1 MSPPKVF
8 KVHSHECEQ
17 EHSERMNLKVAI
29 FEYAKLSSAHFIFLT
44 AIIPLTGAIA
54 MGEKDLFLLTMLFL
68 IGLSA
73 HIVGFALNH
82 YVDIEVDRLIFSTNK
97 RPLPSGS
104 ISKRNALVYILL
116 VLLIGC
122 LLTLFF
128 YGVFLLLLYLF
139 GILLAGFYDL
149 FSKRISG
156 MDFVLAISVMIGV
169 VFGAATVSFQF
180 PPFIFILCILAFLQ
194 TLNLNLIAGGIKDA
208 DHDYMIQSKHLSTRL
223 GVRATQGVF
232 HVPRSF
238 QLIAYL
244 LAILYALCVFL
255 PILFGVIHLDVLLLL
270 LLILF
275 NVLFFIITYKM
286 VHLKG
291 FNRQEVRKYVVLQYT
306 INWSNIPILL
316 MSVAPLAGF
325 LLLYPIIGLVV
336 SNLILYRTVV
346 RPQVM

>member
-1 MSPPKVF
+1 MSLRTTV
-8 KVHSHECEQ
+8 
-17 EHSERMNLKVAI
+17 

-82 YVDIEVDRLIFSTNK
+82 YVDIEVDRIISSTNK

-116 VLLIGC
+116 VLFLGC
-122 LLTLFF
+122 LLTLYF
-128 YGVFLLLLYLF
+128 YGVILLLLYFL
-139 GILLAGFYDL
+139 GIFLAGLYDAY
-149 FSKRISG
+149 SKRISG
-156 MDFVLAISVMIGV
+156 MDFVLAASVMVGV

-180 PPFIFILCILAFLQ
+180 SPLIIILCILAFLQ
-194 TLNLNLIAGGIKDA
+194 TLNLNLVAGGIKDA
-208 DHDYMIQSKHLSTRL
+208 DHDYLIQSKHLSTRL
-223 GVRATQGVF
+223 GVRAEQGILCI
-232 HVPRSF
+232 PTSF
-238 QLIAYL
+238 QFIAYL
-244 LAILYALCVFL
+244 LGVLYAFCVFL
-255 PILFGVIHLDVLLLL
+255 PILFGVIHLHISLIL
-270 LLILF
+270 LLILC
-275 NVLFFIITYKM
+275 NVLFFIVTYKI
-286 VHLKG
+286 VHLKR

-336 SNLILYRTVV
+336 SNVILYRTIV

>member
-1 MSPPKVF
+1 MSLRTTV
-8 KVHSHECEQ
+8 
-17 EHSERMNLKVAI
+17 

-82 YVDIEVDRLIFSTNK
+82 YVDIEVDRLISSTNK
-97 RPLPSGS
+97 RPLPRGS

-116 VLLIGC
+116 VLFLGC
-122 LLTLFF
+122 LLTLYF
-128 YGVFLLLLYLF
+128 YGVILLLLYFL
-139 GILLAGFYDL
+139 GILLAGLYDAY
-149 FSKRISG
+149 SKRISG
-156 MDFVLAISVMIGV
+156 MDFVLAASVMVGV

-180 PPFIFILCILAFLQ
+180 SPLIIILCILAFLQ
-194 TLNLNLIAGGIKDA
+194 TLNLNLVAGGIKDA
-208 DHDYMIQSKHLSTRL
+208 DHDYLIQSKHISTRL
-223 GVRATQGVF
+223 GVRVAQGVLRI
-232 HVPRSF
+232 PASF
-238 QLIAYL
+238 QFIAYL
-244 LAILYALCVFL
+244 LGMLYAFCVFL
-255 PILFGVIHLDVLLLL
+255 PILFGVIHLDILLIL

-275 NVLFFIITYKM
+275 NVLFFIVTHKI
-286 VHLKG
+286 VHLKV

-336 SNLILYRTVV
+336 SNVILYRTIV

>member
-1 MSPPKVF
+1 M
-8 KVHSHECEQ
+8 
-17 EHSERMNLKVAI
+17 RLKTTV

-44 AIIPLTGAIA
+44 AIIPLTGAIG

-73 HIVGFALNH
+73 HIVGFGLNH
-82 YVDIEVDRLIFSTNK
+82 YMDIEIDRLISTTSK

-104 ISKRNALVYILL
+104 ISKRNALAYIVL
-116 VLLIGC
+116 VLLLGC
-122 LLTLFF
+122 LLTIYF
-128 YGVFLLLLYLF
+128 YGIILLLFYLLGISLAVLY
-139 GILLAGFYDL
+139 DS

-156 MDFVLAISVMIGV
+156 MDFVLATSVTVGV
-169 VFGAATVSFQF
+169 VFGAATVSYQF
-180 PPFIFILCILAFLQ
+180 FPLIYLLCILAFLQ

-208 DHDYMIQSKHLSTRL
+208 DHDYLFQSKHLSTRL
-223 GVRATQGVF
+223 GVRVDQGNF
-232 HVPRSF
+232 HIPLSF

-244 LAILYALCVFL
+244 LGILYALCVFI
-255 PILFGVIHLDVLLLL
+255 PIFFGVIKLEVSLIFLL
-270 LLILF
+270 LLINL
-275 NVLFFIITYKM
+275 LFFIVTYKM
-286 VHLKG
+286 VHLKR

-325 LLLYPIIGLVV
+325 LLFYPIIGLVA
-336 SNLILYRTVV
+336 SNLILYRTIV

>member
-1 MSPPKVF
+1 MSLRTTV
-8 KVHSHECEQ
+8 
-17 EHSERMNLKVAI
+17 

-82 YVDIEVDRLIFSTNK
+82 YVDIEVDRLISSTNK

-116 VLLIGC
+116 VLFLGC
-122 LLTLFF
+122 LLTLYFF
-128 YGVFLLLLYLF
+128 GVILLLLYFL
-139 GILLAGFYDL
+139 GILLAGLYDAY
-149 FSKRISG
+149 SKRISG
-156 MDFVLAISVMIGV
+156 MDFVLAASVMVGV

-180 PPFIFILCILAFLQ
+180 LPLIIILCILAFLQ
-194 TLNLNLIAGGIKDA
+194 TLNLNLVAGGIKDA
-208 DHDYMIQSKHLSTRL
+208 DHDYLIQSKHLSTRL
-223 GVRATQGVF
+223 GVRAEQGNLCI
-232 HVPRSF
+232 PISF
-238 QLIAYL
+238 QFIAFL
-244 LAILYALCVFL
+244 LGVLYAFCVFL
-255 PILFGVIHLDVLLLL
+255 PILFGVIHLHISLIL
-270 LLILF
+270 LLILC
-275 NVLFFIITYKM
+275 NVLFFIVTYKI
-286 VHLKG
+286 VHLKC

-336 SNLILYRTVV
+336 SNVILYRTIV

>member
-1 MSPPKVF
+1 
-8 KVHSHECEQ
+8 
-17 EHSERMNLKVAI
+17 MNLKATV

-73 HIVGFALNH
+73 HIVGFAFNH
-82 YVDIEVDRLIFSTNK
+82 YIDIEVDRLISSTNK
-97 RPLPSGS
+97 RPLPSGT

-116 VLLIGC
+116 VLLLGC
-122 LLTLFF
+122 LLTLYF
-128 YGVFLLLLYLF
+128 YGFILLILYLL
-139 GILLAGFYDL
+139 GILLAGLYDL
-149 FSKRISG
+149 YSKRISG
-156 MDFVLAISVMIGV
+156 MDFVLAASVMVGV
-169 VFGAATVSFQF
+169 LFGAATVSFDF
-180 PPFIFILCILAFLQ
+180 SPLIFILCILAFLQ
-194 TLNLNLIAGGIKDA
+194 TLNLNLVAGGIKDA
-208 DHDYMIQSKHLSTRL
+208 DHDYLMKSKHLSTRL
-223 GVRATQGVF
+223 GVRVKQGVF
-232 HVPRSF
+232 HIPALF

-244 LAILYALCVFL
+244 LGILYTLCVFL
-255 PILFGVIHLDVLLLL
+255 PIIFRVVPLHILLIL
-270 LLILF
+270 LLILL

-286 VHLKG
+286 VHLKS

-325 LLLYPIIGLVV
+325 LLLYPIIGLVA
-336 SNLILYRTVV
+336 SNLILYRTII

>member
-1 MSPPKVF
+1 
-8 KVHSHECEQ
+8 
-17 EHSERMNLKVAI
+17 MNLKATV

-73 HIVGFALNH
+73 HIVGFAFNH
-82 YVDIEVDRLIFSTNK
+82 YIDIEVDRLISSTNK
-97 RPLPSGS
+97 RPLPSGT

-116 VLLIGC
+116 VLLLGC
-122 LLTLFF
+122 LLTLYF
-128 YGVFLLLLYLF
+128 YGFILLILYLL
-139 GILLAGFYDL
+139 GILLAGLYDL
-149 FSKRISG
+149 YSKRISG
-156 MDFVLAISVMIGV
+156 MDFVLAASVMVGV
-169 VFGAATVSFQF
+169 LFGAATVSFDF
-180 PPFIFILCILAFLQ
+180 SPLIFILCILAFLQ
-194 TLNLNLIAGGIKDA
+194 TLNLNLVAGGIKDA
-208 DHDYMIQSKHLSTRL
+208 DHDYLIKSKHLSTRL
-223 GVRATQGVF
+223 GVRVKQGVF
-232 HVPRSF
+232 HIPALF

-244 LAILYALCVFL
+244 LGILYTLCVFL
-255 PILFGVIHLDVLLLL
+255 PIIFRVVPLHILLIL
-270 LLILF
+270 LLILL

-286 VHLKG
+286 VHLKS

-325 LLLYPIIGLVV
+325 LLLYPIIGLVA
-336 SNLILYRTVV
+336 SNLILYRTII

>member
-1 MSPPKVF
+1 
-8 KVHSHECEQ
+8 
-17 EHSERMNLKVAI
+17 
-29 FEYAKLSSAHFIFLT
+29 
-44 AIIPLTGAIA
+44 
-54 MGEKDLFLLTMLFL
+54 MLFL

-82 YVDIEVDRLIFSTNK
+82 YVDIEVDRLISSTNK

-116 VLLIGC
+116 VLFLGC
-122 LLTLFF
+122 LLTLYF
-128 YGVFLLLLYLF
+128 YGVILLLLYFL
-139 GILLAGFYDL
+139 GILLAGLYDAY
-149 FSKRISG
+149 SKRISG
-156 MDFVLAISVMIGV
+156 MDFVLAASVMVGV

-180 PPFIFILCILAFLQ
+180 SPLIIILCILAFLQ
-194 TLNLNLIAGGIKDA
+194 TLNLNLVAGGIKDA
-208 DHDYMIQSKHLSTRL
+208 DHDYLIQSKHLSTRL
-223 GVRATQGVF
+223 GVRVAQGV
-232 HVPRSF
+232 VRIPASF
-238 QLIAYL
+238 QFIAYL
-244 LAILYALCVFL
+244 LGVLYAFCVFL
-255 PILFGVIHLDVLLLL
+255 PILFGVIHLHISLIL

-275 NVLFFIITYKM
+275 NVLFFIVTHKII
-286 VHLKG
+286 HLKV

-336 SNLILYRTVV
+336 SNVILYRTIV

>member
-1 MSPPKVF
+1 MSLRTTV
-8 KVHSHECEQ
+8 
-17 EHSERMNLKVAI
+17 

-82 YVDIEVDRLIFSTNK
+82 YVDIEVDRLISSTSK

-116 VLLIGC
+116 VLFLGC
-122 LLTLFF
+122 LLTLYF
-128 YGVFLLLLYLF
+128 YGVILLLLYFL
-139 GILLAGFYDL
+139 GILLAGLYDAY
-149 FSKRISG
+149 SKRISG
-156 MDFVLAISVMIGV
+156 MDFFLAASVMVGV

-180 PPFIFILCILAFLQ
+180 TPLIIILCILAFLQ
-194 TLNLNLIAGGIKDA
+194 TLNLNLVAGGIKDA
-208 DHDYMIQSKHLSTRL
+208 DHDYLIQSKHLSTRL
-223 GVRATQGVF
+223 GVRAAQGVLRI
-232 HVPRSF
+232 PASF
-238 QLIAYL
+238 QFIAYL
-244 LAILYALCVFL
+244 LGVLYAFCVFL
-255 PILFGVIHLDVLLLL
+255 PILFGVIHLHISLIL
-270 LLILF
+270 LLILC
-275 NVLFFIITYKM
+275 NVLFFIVTYKI
-286 VHLKG
+286 VHLKR

-306 INWSNIPILL
+306 INWSNIPVLL

-336 SNLILYRTVV
+336 SNMVLYRTIV